1 VAAPDL
7 ILASRSPRRR
17 LLLSAAGYHFTTA
30 VPDVD
35 ETRLADEDAATMVLR
50 LSAAKARAVETTN
63 TVILAADTVVVRDG
77 VVLGKPEDKADA
89 VRTLATLVGRSH
101 SVLTGWTV
109 LHDGEE
115 RFGVAESLVRFADR
129 TVAELEGYVERTD
142 PIDKAGSYALQ
153 GDDGWL
159 VTEVVGS
166 RANVMGLPL
175 AAVVEALTE
184 FGIERTMPTG

>member
-1 VAAPDL
+1 
-7 ILASRSPRRR
+7 
-17 LLLSAAGYHFTTA
+17 
-30 VPDVD
+30 
-35 ETRLADEDAATMVLR
+35 
-50 LSAAKARAVETTN
+50 
-63 TVILAADTVVVRDG
+63 
-77 VVLGKPEDKADA
+77 
-89 VRTLATLVGRSH
+89 
-101 SVLTGWTV
+101 
-109 LHDGEE
+109 
-115 RFGVAESLVRFADR
+115 
-129 TVAELEGYVERTD
+129 VAELEGYVERTD